1 MKSYWKFSIQFF
13 MDYNLYGMNLI
24 HASGVKFRAPVRLL
38 AGMYVKHKT
47 RLFQLALSFDKPQ
60 WLEINWLGRKIDVY
74 FILFF

>member
-1 MKSYWKFSIQFF
+1 

-47 RLFQLALSFDKPQ
+47 RLFQLALNFDKPPMARNKLVRQ
-60 WLEINWLGRKIDVY
+60 KD
-74 FILFF
+74 